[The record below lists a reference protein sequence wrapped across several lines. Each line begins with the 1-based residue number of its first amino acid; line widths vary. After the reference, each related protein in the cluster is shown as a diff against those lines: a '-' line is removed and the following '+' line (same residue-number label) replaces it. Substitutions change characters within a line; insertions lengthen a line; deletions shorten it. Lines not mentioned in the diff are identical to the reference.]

1 VHVRPDHII
10 RRRAHLI
17 TAALTPE
24 LKRPALRT
32 LPSTTFLTPRCVAD
46 DAKVLVPKGSFRT
59 NDAEEIRAAVLTD
72 PGLAHAPGW
81 LFARELASDAVRL
94 VLRDYEP
101 EPLLISA
108 VRPGGRRLPTKLRV
122 FIDFLAG
129 IFSEEPTLALR
140 PPVSPNPPTVRSG
153 TAR

>member
-94 VLRDYEP
+94 VLRDESP
-101 EPLLISA
+101 WDLQFLITPDATGSY
-108 VRPGGRRLPTKLRV
+108 GRSSQQNHVPTR
-122 FIDFLAG
+122 
-129 IFSEEPTLALR
+129 ETLSNIKWRYLGE
-140 PPVSPNPPTVRSG
+140 SG
-153 TAR
+153 A